1 MLNDFRQYQFALAR
15 HLRDPLSVPAPEG
28 VDEKAA
34 AACTQEMVKHL
45 RDVLEP
51 AFPITQALLGEDI
64 WEHAVRLFLKDAPN
78 HRPWASTTQ
87 RAFVDHVCESPDMQS
102 LPAWL
107 QDLAH
112 FEWLQNA
119 VNTAPVQWPAFD
131 AAADVMQ
138 NAVVLNPT
146 HVEAAYEWPV
156 HSIDTD
162 HKPDDMQSTHVS
174 MLRDMNDELHVLESS
189 VFRGQLLDL
198 LREGQTGAQAFRV
211 LALWLSH
218 PEPEAFVREGAEVMA
233 QLQREGVV
241 LGTRL

>member
-28 VDEKAA
+28 VDKNAVT
-34 AACTQEMVKHL
+34 ACTQEMVQHL
-45 RDVLEP
+45 CHVLAP

-64 WEHAVRLFLKDAPN
+64 WEYVVRLFLKN
-78 HRPWASTTQ
+78 GLHHTPWASTTQ
-87 RAFVDHVCESPDMQS
+87 RAFVEHLCESPETQS

-119 VNTAPVQWPAFD
+119 VNTSPVCWPAFN
-131 AAADVMQ
+131 ASADVMTHP
-138 NAVVLNPT
+138 VVLNPT

-174 MLRDMNDELHVLESS
+174 MLRDMDDALHVYESS

-198 LREGQTGAQAFRV
+198 LRDGQTGEQAFMV
-211 LALWLSH
+211 LARWLSH
-218 PEPEAFVREGAEVMA
+218 PDPEAFVREGAEVMT
-233 QLQREGVV
+233 QLQREGIV
-241 LGTRL
+241 LGARA